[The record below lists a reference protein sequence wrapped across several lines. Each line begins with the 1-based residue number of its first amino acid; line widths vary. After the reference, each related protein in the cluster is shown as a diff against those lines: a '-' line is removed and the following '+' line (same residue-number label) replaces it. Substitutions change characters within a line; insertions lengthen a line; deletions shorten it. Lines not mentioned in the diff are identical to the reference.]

1 MLMQAILLAGGKG
14 TRLRPYTATF
24 PKPLVPLGER
34 PILEIVIRQ
43 LKKAGFNDIII
54 STGHLAELI
63 EAYFG
68 NGEKLGVKIRYV
80 REETPLNTAGALGI
94 MEGAGIRLEDDFLVM
109 NGDILTTLDY
119 GKLMK
124 FHREKKAAATI
135 GVFERVQKID
145 YGVIKAAGDMTLQDY
160 IEKPTMP
167 FLVSMGVNVLSKK
180 ALSSIKKGEALGMP
194 DLMLRL
200 KKKGETV
207 CCFKD
212 KCEWLDIGR
221 PDDYELAQKEMEEHP
236 EKYIDG

>member
-1 MLMQAILLAGGKG
+1 MQAIILAGGKG

-24 PKPLVPLGER
+24 PKPLVPLGDK
-34 PILEIVIRQ
+34 PILEIVIHQ
-43 LKKAGFNDIII
+43 LKKAGFVDIVI
-54 STGHLAELI
+54 STGHLAGLI

-68 NGEKLGVKIRYV
+68 DGENLGVKIRYV

-94 MEGAGIRLEDDFLVM
+94 MEGAGIRLDEDFLVI

-124 FHREKKAAATI
+124 FHKDRKATATI

-145 YGVIKAAGDMTLQDY
+145 YGVITADGDMKLKDY
-160 IEKPTMP
+160 VEKPTMP
-167 FLVSMGVNVLSKK
+167 FLVSMGVNALNRK
-180 ALSSIKKGEALGMP
+180 ALASIKKGEALGMP

-200 KKKGETV
+200 RKKGETV
-207 CCFKD
+207 CCFRD
-212 KCEWLDIGR
+212 RCEWLDIGR

-236 EKYIDG
+236 EKYLKE